1 MKKNASFDTCALF
14 FRKAWM
20 GGQESA
26 FKKDKKRALGTEG
39 NTTFFLCYQPYCH
52 KGFTFTLTSCS
63 FQLNQYEK
71 KFEDDELCGM

>member
-1 MKKNASFDTCALF
+1 MKKNASFDTWALF

-39 NTTFFLCYQPYCH
+39 NTTFFLCYQPNGH
-52 KGFTFTLTSCS
+52 KGFTFT
-63 FQLNQYEK
+63 
-71 KFEDDELCGM
+71 